1 MRSSGARGVPAPRLE
16 SEESSSARR
25 PAPRSKATDRNIP
38 PLLPHNHTSPLKPV
52 EEMLMTALHTSR
64 ATLRTLVERQSL
76 LEAEIAKEQKQA
88 ARIEWLLN
96 RCRADYAFFST
107 LDQMNQES
115 K

>member
-1 MRSSGARGVPAPRLE
+1 
-16 SEESSSARR
+16 
-25 PAPRSKATDRNIP
+25 
-38 PLLPHNHTSPLKPV
+38 
-52 EEMLMTALHTSR
+52 MLMTALHTSR